1 MMTVDEYRAAILD
14 AMLQLKDN
22 EGNAR
27 ITEADAKDILKGF
40 TDDELNDGILF
51 NTPEEVA
58 ELLAEGVLWKDGQ
71 PSACHLPSRALTVF
85 VSFCYLTVKLIEF
98 LSVYFTLKLI

>member
-22 EGNAR
+22 DGNAR
-27 ITEADAKDILKGF
+27 MTEAEAKDILKGF
-40 TDDELNDGILF
+40 TDSELNDGILF

-58 ELLAEGVLWKDGQ
+58 ELLAEG
-71 PSACHLPSRALTVF
+71 A
-85 VSFCYLTVKLIEF
+85 
-98 LSVYFTLKLI
+98 

>member
-1 MMTVDEYRAAILD
+1 MMTIDEYRAAILD

-22 EGNAR
+22 DGNAR
-27 ITEADAKDILKGF
+27 MTEAEAKDILKGF

-58 ELLAEGVLWKDGQ
+58 ELLAEG
-71 PSACHLPSRALTVF
+71 A
-85 VSFCYLTVKLIEF
+85 
-98 LSVYFTLKLI
+98 

>member
-1 MMTVDEYRAAILD
+1 MMTVDEYRAAIFD

-22 EGNAR
+22 DGNAR
-27 ITEADAKDILKGF
+27 MTEAEAKDILKGF

-58 ELLAEGVLWKDGQ
+58 ELLAEG
-71 PSACHLPSRALTVF
+71 A
-85 VSFCYLTVKLIEF
+85 
-98 LSVYFTLKLI
+98 

>member
-58 ELLAEGVLWKDGQ
+58 ELLAEGV
-71 PSACHLPSRALTVF
+71 
-85 VSFCYLTVKLIEF
+85 
-98 LSVYFTLKLI
+98 

>member
-1 MMTVDEYRAAILD
+1 MTVDEYRAAILD

-40 TDDELNDGILF
+40 TDDELKDGILF

-58 ELLAEGVLWKDGQ
+58 ELLVEGV
-71 PSACHLPSRALTVF
+71 
-85 VSFCYLTVKLIEF
+85 
-98 LSVYFTLKLI
+98 

>member
-1 MMTVDEYRAAILD
+1 MTVDEYRAAILD

-40 TDDELNDGILF
+40 TDEN
-51 NTPEEVA
+51 
-58 ELLAEGVLWKDGQ
+58 
-71 PSACHLPSRALTVF
+71 
-85 VSFCYLTVKLIEF
+85 
-98 LSVYFTLKLI
+98 

>member
-1 MMTVDEYRAAILD
+1 MITVDEYRAAILD

-40 TDDELNDGILF
+40 TDDELKDGILF

-58 ELLAEGVLWKDGQ
+58 ELLAEGV
-71 PSACHLPSRALTVF
+71 
-85 VSFCYLTVKLIEF
+85 
-98 LSVYFTLKLI
+98 

>member
-1 MMTVDEYRAAILD
+1 MMTVYEYRAAILD

-58 ELLAEGVLWKDGQ
+58 ELLAEGV
-71 PSACHLPSRALTVF
+71 
-85 VSFCYLTVKLIEF
+85 
-98 LSVYFTLKLI
+98 

>member
-1 MMTVDEYRAAILD
+1 MMTVDEYRTAILD

-22 EGNAR
+22 DGNAR
-27 ITEADAKDILKGF
+27 MTEAEAKDILKGF

-58 ELLAEGVLWKDGQ
+58 ELLAEGV
-71 PSACHLPSRALTVF
+71 
-85 VSFCYLTVKLIEF
+85 
-98 LSVYFTLKLI
+98 

>member
-27 ITEADAKDILKGF
+27 ITEADAKDILKDF

-58 ELLAEGVLWKDGQ
+58 ELLAEGV
-71 PSACHLPSRALTVF
+71 
-85 VSFCYLTVKLIEF
+85 
-98 LSVYFTLKLI
+98 

>member
-27 ITEADAKDILKGF
+27 ITEADAKYILKGF

-58 ELLAEGVLWKDGQ
+58 ELLAEGV
-71 PSACHLPSRALTVF
+71 
-85 VSFCYLTVKLIEF
+85 
-98 LSVYFTLKLI
+98 

>member
-22 EGNAR
+22 EGSAR

-58 ELLAEGVLWKDGQ
+58 ELLAEGV
-71 PSACHLPSRALTVF
+71 
-85 VSFCYLTVKLIEF
+85 
-98 LSVYFTLKLI
+98 

>member
-40 TDDELNDGILF
+40 TDEELNDGILF

-58 ELLAEGVLWKDGQ
+58 ELLAEG
-71 PSACHLPSRALTVF
+71 A
-85 VSFCYLTVKLIEF
+85 
-98 LSVYFTLKLI
+98 

>member
-27 ITEADAKDILKGF
+27 ITEADAKDILKGV
-40 TDDELNDGILF
+40 TDDELKDGILF

-58 ELLAEGVLWKDGQ
+58 ELLAEGV
-71 PSACHLPSRALTVF
+71 
-85 VSFCYLTVKLIEF
+85 
-98 LSVYFTLKLI
+98 

>member
-1 MMTVDEYRAAILD
+1 MMRVDEYRAAILD

-58 ELLAEGVLWKDGQ
+58 ELLAEGV
-71 PSACHLPSRALTVF
+71 
-85 VSFCYLTVKLIEF
+85 
-98 LSVYFTLKLI
+98 

>member
-58 ELLAEGVLWKDGQ
+58 ELLAEG
-71 PSACHLPSRALTVF
+71 A
-85 VSFCYLTVKLIEF
+85 
-98 LSVYFTLKLI
+98 

>member
-27 ITEADAKDILKGF
+27 ITEAEAKDILKGF
-40 TDDELNDGILF
+40 TDDELKDGILF

-58 ELLAEGVLWKDGQ
+58 ELLAEGV
-71 PSACHLPSRALTVF
+71 
-85 VSFCYLTVKLIEF
+85 
-98 LSVYFTLKLI
+98 

>member
-40 TDDELNDGILF
+40 TDDELNGGILF

-58 ELLAEGVLWKDGQ
+58 ELLAEGV
-71 PSACHLPSRALTVF
+71 
-85 VSFCYLTVKLIEF
+85 
-98 LSVYFTLKLI
+98 

>member
-1 MMTVDEYRAAILD
+1 MTVDEYRAAILD

-27 ITEADAKDILKGF
+27 ITETDAKDILKGF

-58 ELLAEGVLWKDGQ
+58 ELLAEGV
-71 PSACHLPSRALTVF
+71 
-85 VSFCYLTVKLIEF
+85 
-98 LSVYFTLKLI
+98 

>member
-14 AMLQLKDN
+14 TMLQLKDN

-58 ELLAEGVLWKDGQ
+58 ELLAEGV
-71 PSACHLPSRALTVF
+71 
-85 VSFCYLTVKLIEF
+85 
-98 LSVYFTLKLI
+98 

>member
-1 MMTVDEYRAAILD
+1 MMTVDEYRAAIFD

-58 ELLAEGVLWKDGQ
+58 ELLVEGV
-71 PSACHLPSRALTVF
+71 
-85 VSFCYLTVKLIEF
+85 
-98 LSVYFTLKLI
+98 

>member
-14 AMLQLKDN
+14 AMLQLKGND
-22 EGNAR
+22 GNAR
-27 ITEADAKDILKGF
+27 MTEAEAKDILKGF

-58 ELLAEGVLWKDGQ
+58 ELLAEG
-71 PSACHLPSRALTVF
+71 A
-85 VSFCYLTVKLIEF
+85 
-98 LSVYFTLKLI
+98 

>member
-14 AMLQLKDN
+14 AMLQLQLKDN

-58 ELLAEGVLWKDGQ
+58 ELLAEGV
-71 PSACHLPSRALTVF
+71 
-85 VSFCYLTVKLIEF
+85 
-98 LSVYFTLKLI
+98 

>member
-51 NTPEEVA
+51 NTPEEMA
-58 ELLAEGVLWKDGQ
+58 ELLAEGV
-71 PSACHLPSRALTVF
+71 
-85 VSFCYLTVKLIEF
+85 
-98 LSVYFTLKLI
+98 

>member
-1 MMTVDEYRAAILD
+1 MMTVDEYRVAILD

-58 ELLAEGVLWKDGQ
+58 ELLAEGV
-71 PSACHLPSRALTVF
+71 
-85 VSFCYLTVKLIEF
+85 
-98 LSVYFTLKLI
+98 

>member
-58 ELLAEGVLWKDGQ
+58 ELLVEGV
-71 PSACHLPSRALTVF
+71 
-85 VSFCYLTVKLIEF
+85 
-98 LSVYFTLKLI
+98 

>member
-1 MMTVDEYRAAILD
+1 MMTVDEYRAAILY

-58 ELLAEGVLWKDGQ
+58 ELLAEGV
-71 PSACHLPSRALTVF
+71 
-85 VSFCYLTVKLIEF
+85 
-98 LSVYFTLKLI
+98 

>member
-58 ELLAEGVLWKDGQ
+58 ELLAEGG
-71 PSACHLPSRALTVF
+71 
-85 VSFCYLTVKLIEF
+85 
-98 LSVYFTLKLI
+98 

>member
-27 ITEADAKDILKGF
+27 ITEADANDILKGF

-58 ELLAEGVLWKDGQ
+58 ELLAEGV
-71 PSACHLPSRALTVF
+71 
-85 VSFCYLTVKLIEF
+85 
-98 LSVYFTLKLI
+98 

>member
-14 AMLQLKDN
+14 TMLQLKDN
-22 EGNAR
+22 DGNAR
-27 ITEADAKDILKGF
+27 MTEAEAKDILKGF

-58 ELLAEGVLWKDGQ
+58 ELLAEGV
-71 PSACHLPSRALTVF
+71 
-85 VSFCYLTVKLIEF
+85 
-98 LSVYFTLKLI
+98 

>member
-14 AMLQLKDN
+14 AILQLKDN

-58 ELLAEGVLWKDGQ
+58 ELLAEGV
-71 PSACHLPSRALTVF
+71 
-85 VSFCYLTVKLIEF
+85 
-98 LSVYFTLKLI
+98 

>member
-27 ITEADAKDILKGF
+27 ITEADAKDMLKGF

-58 ELLAEGVLWKDGQ
+58 ELLAEGV
-71 PSACHLPSRALTVF
+71 
-85 VSFCYLTVKLIEF
+85 
-98 LSVYFTLKLI
+98 

>member
-40 TDDELNDGILF
+40 TDDELKDGILF
-51 NTPEEVA
+51 NTPKEVA
-58 ELLAEGVLWKDGQ
+58 ELLAEGV
-71 PSACHLPSRALTVF
+71 
-85 VSFCYLTVKLIEF
+85 
-98 LSVYFTLKLI
+98 

>member
-58 ELLAEGVLWKDGQ
+58 ELLSEGV
-71 PSACHLPSRALTVF
+71 
-85 VSFCYLTVKLIEF
+85 
-98 LSVYFTLKLI
+98 

>member
-22 EGNAR
+22 DGNAR
-27 ITEADAKDILKGF
+27 MTEAEAKDILKGF
-40 TDDELNDGILF
+40 TDSELNDGILF

-58 ELLAEGVLWKDGQ
+58 ELLTEGV
-71 PSACHLPSRALTVF
+71 
-85 VSFCYLTVKLIEF
+85 
-98 LSVYFTLKLI
+98 

>member
-1 MMTVDEYRAAILD
+1 MMTVDEDRAAILD

-58 ELLAEGVLWKDGQ
+58 ELLAEGV
-71 PSACHLPSRALTVF
+71 
-85 VSFCYLTVKLIEF
+85 
-98 LSVYFTLKLI
+98 

>member
-1 MMTVDEYRAAILD
+1 MTVDEYRAAILD
-14 AMLQLKDN
+14 VMLQLKDN

-58 ELLAEGVLWKDGQ
+58 ELLAEGV
-71 PSACHLPSRALTVF
+71 
-85 VSFCYLTVKLIEF
+85 
-98 LSVYFTLKLI
+98 

>member
-1 MMTVDEYRAAILD
+1 MTVDEYRAAILD

-40 TDDELNDGILF
+40 TDDELNDGSSLIRLKRWP
-51 NTPEEVA
+51 NCWPKGCDGKTVSPQLAICQA
-58 ELLAEGVLWKDGQ
+58 E
-71 PSACHLPSRALTVF
+71 R
-85 VSFCYLTVKLIEF
+85 
-98 LSVYFTLKLI
+98 